1 MIERHGHRSAP
12 VTPLSTTPNLVEMP
26 TRSRALHEQP
36 TPARGR
42 PRRIAPTPADSAAS
56 TPTASSSSFI
66 PIIDPNPISETPAEE
81 KPYRETFPDLEIT
94 KPLPI
99 LTFPRFQPLPE
110 KGEGSAGTQNPK
122 LSAEEQPRLG
132 VDAASREV
140 QPGQPDAG
148 QLAAASA
155 GAKPTEMEALDETQ
169 IDPLPPA
176 PPSLDFDESFLTGAS
191 VNDNGTRTVNLISD
205 AGRGAFP
212 NVSPDDE
219 ANARTLASLARA
231 AGLPDPQFQ
240 TLGSLADAGAP
251 ADPRPQ
257 EPLDVYSGVA
267 ELSWLPDLPPAPRHL
282 PKPVFRTLPE
292 SDDPWAQRKFRMGDA
307 YIRYVEPSEDELAT
321 RVEYDMDEQDFCWL
335 NLVNDARK
343 KEGSGQMDQDYFEQV
358 MDILEKEWFD
368 LTKDIPSPRDDE
380 EDPLCAVCDD
390 GECENSNAIVFC
402 DGCNI
407 AVHQDCYGI
416 PYIPEGQWLCRKCML
431 SPHKPV
437 DCVLCPH
444 GDGAFKQAA
453 GKGWAHLLCAIWV
466 PECTVGNV
474 TLMEPVVDIQ
484 KIPRSR
490 WRLTCYLCQRPG
502 GAPIQ
507 CSNKSCYTAFHATC
521 ARKAR
526 LYMKMKPPYGTDH
539 HARRSFC
546 DKHTPQEYRDEV
558 DVEAAI
564 KDFKK
569 QMINQTTSLVR
580 QITSLDDSDDE
591 SFHQSSDEETP
602 RRKLKRKAIA
612 YAHDL
617 DTGSG
622 GGTATPTRKKRGRLE
637 GSLSTGQLLADFGV
651 SDSETA
657 VNISNQFSTP
667 VVIPE
672 YILRRVMENLREE
685 HKDQKRKG
693 DFDRKYKD
701 FIILVCK
708 YWSLKRESRRGAP
721 LLKRLHLEPWTAS
734 ASALKNDEA
743 ARAKRNQTAIIIR
756 QDLEKVRLLVELI
769 RKREKEK
776 MRQYQAGVGYTELL
790 LFPVARHIRPV
801 FEQIRALDRNG
812 YFSDPVTPEI
822 APDYFEHVKTPMDF
836 STIARKVDNYEYRD
850 VDKFDADVDLI
861 WTNCMIYNKSDT
873 EYYKAASRYQ
883 KRAKALIAELRTK
896 LAGLPIDPETGV
908 MKIAPYEFIS
918 ILWAFGWPEGTEE
931 RPIFPKADSPE
942 PVPEAAAMEDK
953 IISAD
958 DYTPFRVTRARIAA
972 LEAVTPVPKSKGSA
986 KKNGATKQANSKT
999 PGSSSMAEPKTPIRS
1014 SRRGKIE
1021 AVTPAPQVGSSTRR
1035 SSKAAVSSPVE
1046 IKSAPSSISRV
1057 RDRKKSTATVVT
1069 VPKTIS
1075 MPVTPEPRPDAATAS
1090 GDTSLA
1096 MAIRPARHA
1105 AEVAQKAISSLT
1117 TVIKRAS
1124 VKKLTPAV
1132 VETPLTDRE
1141 VRALKRG
1148 YGEEDATPSKPPSSA
1163 LPPPGKDVQQ
1173 SEESPDTPRRTKRLK
1188 LSDERVPSPLAE
1200 TSGNTEPKAPKTP
1213 QKLPKSPAGKTKLSV
1228 SKSGGGEAPRTPLPS
1243 RGAGG
1248 RFLSA
1253 SQAKKRATPADSE
1266 APDTPVPNGNRTT
1279 RARLSSVGEASPAP
1293 SPSKRRVSL
1302 AEIDT
1307 TTTTTIT
1314 TSRAKATPA
1323 KSASA
1328 TASPL
1333 SFASR
1338 RRKSEAISSSAGSTT
1353 RRRSSGVAAAS
1364 VDGDD
1369 AQARPFGVPA
1379 PPELEKKQ
1387 DLDEN
1392 TDFLALLGVGGDSP
1406 AASDVEADEEERVQ
1420 LQNEG
1425 EDGREDSEI
1434 QAEEAPISV
1443 PEADQDVAREESMDS
1458 DSQPLHFPSPRPQN
1472 ETNVAGD

>member
-12 VTPLSTTPNLVEMP
+12 VTPLSATPNLVEMP

-36 TPARGR
+36 AAPARGR
-42 PRRIAPTPADSAAS
+42 PRRIAPTPADSAAL
-56 TPTASSSSFI
+56 TPTTSSSSFI
-66 PIIDPNPISETPAEE
+66 PIVDPNPISETPAEE

-99 LTFPRFQPLPE
+99 LTFPRFQQPEEGGTDNENAKSSAQKLPE
-110 KGEGSAGTQNPK
+110 LGE
-122 LSAEEQPRLG
+122 
-132 VDAASREV
+132 DAAGREV
-140 QPGQPDAG
+140 QPGTPDDGALPVDG
-148 QLAAASA
+148 A
-155 GAKPTEMEALDETQ
+155 GAESSEVEAVDDTQ

-191 VNDNGTRTVNLISD
+191 VNNNEPNTINLTLD
-205 AGRGAFP
+205 AGRAASYK
-212 NVSPDDE
+212 VSLDDE

-240 TLGSLADAGAP
+240 TLADAGAL
-251 ADPRPQ
+251 ADPQPQ
-257 EPLDVYSGVA
+257 EPLDAYSGVA
-267 ELSWLPDLPPAPRHL
+267 ELTWLPDLPPAPRHL
-282 PKPVFRTLPE
+282 PKPVYRTLPE

-358 MDILEKEWFD
+358 MDMLEKEWFD

-380 EDPLCAVCDD
+380 EDPVCAVCDD

-466 PECTVGNV
+466 PECNVGNV

-526 LYMKMKPPYGTDH
+526 LYMKMKQQYGTDH
-539 HARRSFC
+539 NACRSFC
-546 DKHTPQEYRDEV
+546 DKHTPQEYREEV

-569 QMINQTTSLVR
+569 QMIDQTTSLVR
-580 QITSLDDSDDE
+580 QITSLDDSDDD

-602 RRKLKRKAIA
+602 RRKLKRKANA

-685 HKDQKRKG
+685 HRDQKRKG

-734 ASALKNDEA
+734 ASALKIDEA

-836 STIARKVDNYEYRD
+836 STIARKVENYEYRD
-850 VDKFDADVDLI
+850 LDKFDADVDLI

-883 KRAKALIAELRTK
+883 KRANALIAELRTK

-908 MKIAPYEFIS
+908 MKIAPDEFIS

-931 RPIFPKADSPE
+931 RPIFPKADSPG
-942 PVPEAAAMEDK
+942 PAPEAAAMEQK
-953 IISAD
+953 IISAY
-958 DYTPFRVTRARIAA
+958 DYIPFRVTRARIAA
-972 LEAVTPVPKSKGSA
+972 LEAETPVPKSKGSG
-986 KKNGATKQANSKT
+986 KKKGAAKQATART
-999 PGSSSMAEPKTPIRS
+999 PGSASTAEPRTPVRS
-1014 SRRGKIE
+1014 SRRGKE
-1021 AVTPAPQVGSSTRR
+1021 EVVTPAAQVVSNTRR
-1035 SSKAAVSSPVE
+1035 SSKAAAPSRADT
-1046 IKSAPSSISRV
+1046 KSAPSSGARA
-1057 RDRKKSTATVVT
+1057 RDRKKPNATVVT
-1069 VPKTIS
+1069 VPKTIA
-1075 MPVTPEPRPDAATAS
+1075 MPVTPDPPPDAATSS
-1090 GDTSLA
+1090 GDASLA

-1124 VKKLTPAV
+1124 VKKMTPTV

-1148 YGEEDATPSKPPSSA
+1148 HGEEDGTPSKPPPSA
-1163 LPPPGKDVQQ
+1163 LPQPGKDAQQQ
-1173 SEESPDTPRRTKRLK
+1173 SEESPDTPRRAKRLK

-1200 TSGNTEPKAPKTP
+1200 TSGNTESKAHKTL
-1213 QKLPKSPAGKTKLSV
+1213 QKSSPAAKAKKSP
-1228 SKSGGGEAPRTPLPS
+1228 SKSSGGEAPRTPLPV

-1253 SQAKKRATPADSE
+1253 TQAKVRATPAEPE
-1266 APDTPVPNGNRTT
+1266 APDTPVPNGSRPM
-1279 RARLSSVGEASPAP
+1279 RARISSIGEASPVA

-1307 TTTTTIT
+1307 TTT
-1314 TSRAKATPA
+1314 SRTKSTPA
-1323 KSASA
+1323 SKSTSA
-1328 TASPL
+1328 ATSSPL
-1333 SFASR
+1333 SFAGR
-1338 RRKSEAISSSAGSTT
+1338 RRKSETRPSSAGGST
-1353 RRRSSGVAAAS
+1353 RRQSSGVATAS
-1364 VDGDD
+1364 ADGDD
-1369 AQARPFGVPA
+1369 AQDRPFGVRA
-1379 PPELEKKQ
+1379 PPDLEKKQ

-1392 TDFLALLGVGGDSP
+1392 TEFLALLGVGGDSP
-1406 AASDVEADEEERVQ
+1406 AVSNVAKAGEEKGVRPQVEGQ
-1420 LQNEG
+1420 
-1425 EDGREDSEI
+1425 DGRGYNETPLEEQPVSEAKI
-1434 QAEEAPISV
+1434 
-1443 PEADQDVAREESMDS
+1443 DQDVTAEGGADS
-1458 DSQPLHFPSPRPQN
+1458 DAQRIGSPSLRLEN
-1472 ETNVAGD
+1472 ETDVAGD